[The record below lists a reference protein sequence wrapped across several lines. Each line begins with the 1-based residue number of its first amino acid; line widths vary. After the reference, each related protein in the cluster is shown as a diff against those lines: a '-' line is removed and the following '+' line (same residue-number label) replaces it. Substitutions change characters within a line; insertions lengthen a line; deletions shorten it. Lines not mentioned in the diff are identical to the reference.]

1 MKLATASG
9 LITGAAGGIGSEIA
23 RALAAHGSSL
33 LLTDLRKEPL
43 ERLAAELAGKAASV
57 RFAACDVTSDDG
69 RAELAGL
76 ARDFHVNVLVNAAGV
91 NPFGFVASRPPAEI
105 ARTMVVNA
113 IAPMMLCQAMIPV
126 LAPHASAHIVN
137 VGSTFGSIGFPG
149 FSTYSASKF
158 ALRGFSEALRREL
171 ADTSIRVH
179 YVAPRATSTALATS
193 RVRAM
198 NAELKVGMDSPRVV
212 AAAIVEALRL
222 ERREIF
228 LGAPERLFAKING
241 VLPGLV
247 DRSMRKQLAIVRRYA
262 DARDDSAVEPKVYI
276 DPQEQAQ

>member
-1 MKLATASG
+1 MKLANATV

-23 RALAAHGSSL
+23 RALAVNGSSL
-33 LLTDLRKEPL
+33 LLTDLRNEPL
-43 ERLAAELAGKAASV
+43 ENLAGELAVKTARVAFCAGDIAA
-57 RFAACDVTSDDG
+57 DDG
-69 RAELAGL
+69 RGELVRR
-76 ARDFHVNVLVNAAGV
+76 ARDLGVNVLVNAAGV
-91 NPFGFVASRPPAEI
+91 NPFGFVVSQPPAEI
-105 ARTMVVNA
+105 ARTMLVNA
-113 IAPMMLCQAMIPV
+113 IAPMTLCQAMIPV
-126 LAPHASAHIVN
+126 LAAHESAHIVN

-179 YVAPRATSTALATS
+179 YVAPRATNTALATS

-198 NAELKVGMDSPRVV
+198 NEELKVGMDSPQVV
-212 AAAIVEALRL
+212 ASAIVEALL
-222 ERREIF
+222 HERREVF

-262 DARDDSAVEPKVYI
+262 EARDEPPQRTIYI
-276 DPQEQAQ
+276 TAQEQTQ